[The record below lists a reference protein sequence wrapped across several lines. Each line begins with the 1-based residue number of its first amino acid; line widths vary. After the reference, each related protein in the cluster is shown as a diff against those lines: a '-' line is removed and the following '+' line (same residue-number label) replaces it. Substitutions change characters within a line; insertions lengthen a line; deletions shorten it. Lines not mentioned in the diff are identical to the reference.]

1 MILFFILFICVT
13 LDAFIYM
20 MEKGATIRNLN
31 QKFVLK
37 HCFIF
42 SSINAIVYLV
52 SNRFSYIIFSIPA
65 VLQFHQRISLLFLIS
80 VGVLLMIKTSYKKRF
95 EEKLDL
101 DFNSKT
107 SAKKALITSID
118 TLLVGIYSSIL
129 PVNIYFQ
136 AFAAFIITFLMIH
149 TALNIGYKHGAA
161 YQKIIGY
168 TAGGAYLFLAALQAL
183 QIIMY

>member
-65 VLQFHQRISLLFLIS
+65 VLQFHQRSLLFLIS